1 MAALV
6 VVAVDMFELSVV
18 TVFLVLL
25 LEVELIMVLCV
36 LGLEISRVVDGWDC
50 ELASVCLVRKA
61 AVRFLSFKILLLLV
75 NISHFL
81 SFQVS
86 TLLISLIII
95 ASKSSSVSTG
105 VFKFSLVISM
115 SIFPFSLRT
124 KAFIILV
131 CWRLSTM

>member
-1 MAALV
+1 MV

-50 ELASVCLVRKA
+50 ELASVCLVWKA

-86 TLLISLIII
+86 LLFISFIII
-95 ASKSSSVSTG
+95 ESKSSFAKNG
-105 VFKFSLVISM
+105 VFKIS
-115 SIFPFSLRT
+115 
-124 KAFIILV
+124 K
-131 CWRLSTM
+131 